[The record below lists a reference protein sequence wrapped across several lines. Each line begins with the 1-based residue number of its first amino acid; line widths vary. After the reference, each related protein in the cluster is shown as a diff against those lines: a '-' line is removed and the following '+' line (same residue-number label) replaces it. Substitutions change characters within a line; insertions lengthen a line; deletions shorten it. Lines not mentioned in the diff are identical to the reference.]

1 MLMPTSNACK
11 LKTRTQVKCV
21 VLHFQENI
29 EYNMTGLL
37 IGTPEDSTRI
47 LFKEFS
53 GLMTE
58 VIKSADL

>member
-1 MLMPTSNACK
+1 MPTSNACK

-37 IGTPEDSTRI
+37 VGKPDDSSRI
-47 LFKEFS
+47 PFKEFS
-53 GLMTE
+53 GLLTE
-58 VIKSADL
+58 VSQSADLL